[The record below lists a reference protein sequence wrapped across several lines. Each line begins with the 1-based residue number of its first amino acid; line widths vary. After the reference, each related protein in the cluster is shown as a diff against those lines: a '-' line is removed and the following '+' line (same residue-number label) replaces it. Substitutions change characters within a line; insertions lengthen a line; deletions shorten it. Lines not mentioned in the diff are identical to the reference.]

1 MSMDSVSN
9 SDSGK
14 SMNRLN
20 GSIPMTPPGS
30 DGNGLLGRRIGKAAV
45 WLFLLAAAVFTLFP
59 IYMALLNS
67 VKTQGD
73 MLTNILAWPA
83 LPEFGNYA
91 DAFQKTRYLR
101 SLGNTVV
108 VVAVGLTGIVLF
120 SSMAGYKLSR
130 TPGKLSG
137 FLFGLF
143 IMSTLIPFHS
153 IMITLVTISKE
164 LRLQGS
170 TAGLGL
176 LYIGLGAAMAI
187 FLYHGFVKSVPK
199 ELDEAALIDGCG
211 EFRLFFTVILP
222 LLMPIT
228 ATIAILNT
236 LWMWNDFLLPLLVLT
251 DYKSY
256 TLLLSTNMLFGEYNN
271 DWSAILASLVL
282 AMLPVIVLYLALQ
295 KYILHGIAEG
305 AIKA

>member
-1 MSMDSVSN
+1 M
-9 SDSGK
+9 K
-14 SMNRLN
+14 
-20 GSIPMTPPGS
+20 PPGS
-30 DGNGLLGRRIGKAAV
+30 EGSGLIGRRIGIAAV
-45 WLFLLAAAVFTLFP
+45 WLFLLIAALFTLFP

-83 LPEFGNYA
+83 VPELGNYA

-101 SLGNTVV
+101 SLGNTFV
-108 VVAVGLTGIVLF
+108 VVAVGLTGIVWF

-176 LYIGLGAAMAI
+176 LYIGLGVAMAI

-282 AMLPVIVLYLALQ
+282 AMLPVIILYLALQ

>member
-1 MSMDSVSN
+1 
-9 SDSGK
+9 
-14 SMNRLN
+14 MNRL
-20 GSIPMTPPGS
+20 GGR
-30 DGNGLLGRRIGKAAV
+30 LGWWTAL
-45 WLFLLAAAVFTLFP
+45 LFLLVAAVVTLFP

-67 VKTQGD
+67 VKTQGE
-73 MLTNILAWPA
+73 MLTNILA
-83 LPEFGNYA
+83 LPSSLEVGNYA
-91 DAFQKTRYLR
+91 DAFRKINYFR
-101 SLGNTVV
+101 SLWNTFV
-108 VVAVGLTGIVLF
+108 VVAVGLAGIILF
-120 SSMAGYKLSR
+120 ASMAGYKLSR

-137 FLFGLF
+137 FLFGLLV
-143 IMSTLIPFHS
+143 MSTLIPFHS
-153 IMITLVTISKE
+153 IMITLVKISKE

-170 TAGLGL
+170 AVGLGL
-176 LYIGLGAAMAI
+176 LYIGLGVAVAV

-199 ELDEAALIDGCG
+199 ELDEAAVIDGCG

-222 LLMPIT
+222 LLLPIT

-236 LWMWNDFLLPLLVLT
+236 LWMWNDFLLPLLILT

-282 AMLPVIVLYLALQ
+282 AMLPVIALYLALQ